1 MDRLAS
7 CYFCGTAMDDTL
19 REYRV
24 VPAELRD
31 DDDDVTTATL
41 CPSCHDKLERL
52 LAPVVGAAGGDG
64 ATLDARRQSPEP
76 AGGRPAEA
84 RSGTA
89 EPDEGAAGPADG
101 GDEPAGDEHSGG
113 TDPDLVDVDGP
124 LAGGTAPDEDD
135 DKRVRITHTG
145 GDDEA
150 TGGEGESA
158 SVGGSEGESDEEA
171 AGGEERSEEK
181 GGSERASGGGADAG
195 SGEPDP
201 ARTTVS
207 ALEYNKVMR
216 LLQNREFPV
225 DRAEIQT
232 IAANAYGLAESECAA
247 VIDLAIDRGLI
258 AEQDGQLVRPE

>member
-31 DDDDVTTATL
+31 DDVTTATL

-64 ATLDARRQSPEP
+64 VTLDARRQTPES
-76 AGGRPAEA
+76 ADGRPAEA
-84 RSGTA
+84 QSGTA
-89 EPDEGAAGPADG
+89 EPDERAAGPAEG
-101 GDEPAGDEHSGG
+101 GGEPAGDEREGAGG

-124 LAGGTAPDEDD
+124 LADGTASDEDD

-145 GDDEA
+145 GGDEA
-150 TGGEGESA
+150 ADGG
-158 SVGGSEGESDEEA
+158 DE
-171 AGGEERSEEK
+171 
-181 GGSERASGGGADAG
+181 SGGDADTDAG
-195 SGEPDP
+195 ANEPAP

-207 ALEYNKVMR
+207 ALEHNKVMR

-232 IAANAYGLAESECAA
+232 VAANAYGLAESECAE

-258 AEQDGQLVRPE
+258 AEEDGQLVRPE